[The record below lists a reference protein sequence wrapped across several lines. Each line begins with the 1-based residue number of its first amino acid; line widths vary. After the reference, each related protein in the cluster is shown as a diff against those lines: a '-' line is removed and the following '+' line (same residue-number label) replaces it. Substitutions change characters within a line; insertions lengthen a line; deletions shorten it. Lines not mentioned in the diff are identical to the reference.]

1 MTLSKSPDPIPQRWH
16 MDFSCMVYVDG
27 LLLINDYNVTIG
39 FYTINENPV
48 LNDLALDQIEMFFNV
63 LMDGCVM
70 ITKDD
75 YDDGSAVPL
84 MNNIFMVPKRAND
97 QTIGCLLSQKL
108 MQVAGDNL
116 DVDHISINSTLGKNI
131 EHTLHLE
138 SPEMSVLVPS
148 KQEWW
153 EEKEIASEPWWLRSD
168 TATYD
173 KVLEEDQIFT
183 GEFEW
188 GEVFKEELE
197 KADELNSGKNRFKII
212 DGGKNVH

>member
-48 LNDLALDQIEMFFNV
+48 LND
-63 LMDGCVM
+63 
-70 ITKDD
+70 
-75 YDDGSAVPL
+75 
-84 MNNIFMVPKRAND
+84 NIFMVPKRAND
-97 QTIGCLLSQKL
+97 QTIGCLLLLKL

-131 EHTLHLE
+131 EHTIHLE
-138 SPEMSVLVPS
+138 SPEMSALVPS

-197 KADELNSGKNRFKII
+197 KADEMNSGKNRFKII